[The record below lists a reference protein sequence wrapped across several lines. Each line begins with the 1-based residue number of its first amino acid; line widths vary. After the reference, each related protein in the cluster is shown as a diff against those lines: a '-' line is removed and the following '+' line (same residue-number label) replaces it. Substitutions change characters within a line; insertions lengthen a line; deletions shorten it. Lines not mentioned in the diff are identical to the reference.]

1 MKLHRVLAIF
11 EKDLKEFMRN
21 MSLFTMILLPIIMAL
36 LFTNIGGGIEDLPL
50 EIIFILIGMTFS
62 AISYNT
68 MATMMAEENEKDTL
82 RGLVQSPASLID
94 IILGKS
100 LVTILM
106 TLISLGIS
114 LAICDAITSWSFM
127 GIIALI
133 LLLLFFLGLGI
144 AVGLSVKSVAT
155 TAIYTMPIM
164 FIFGVSQYVEFI
176 VTDPNSIVRKVFNYL
191 PIYQVFFIEEGQ
203 PPFKPLMIL
212 LVWVILV
219 FIIVFWTFKK
229 RSKDDKR

>member
-1 MKLHRVLAIF
+1 MKLHRVFAIF

-36 LFTNIGGGIEDLPL
+36 LFTNIGGGSEELPL
-50 EIIFILIGMTFS
+50 EIIFMLIGMTFS

-82 RGLVQSPASLID
+82 RGLVQSPASLTD

-114 LAICDAITSWSFM
+114 LAICDALTSWSFM
-127 GIIALI
+127 GIVALI

-155 TAIYTMPIM
+155 TAVYTMPIM
-164 FIFGVSQYVEFI
+164 FIFGMSQYVEFI
-176 VTDPNSIVRKVFNYL
+176 VMDPSSIVRKVFNYL
-191 PIYQVFFIEEGQ
+191 PIYQVFFIEDGQ
-203 PPFKPLMIL
+203 SPLKPLMIL
-212 LVWVILV
+212 LAWVILV

>member
-50 EIIFILIGMTFS
+50 EIIFILIGMTFTV
-62 AISYNT
+62 ISYNT

-133 LLLLFFLGLGI
+133 LL
-144 AVGLSVKSVAT
+144 A
-155 TAIYTMPIM
+155 
-164 FIFGVSQYVEFI
+164 
-176 VTDPNSIVRKVFNYL
+176 
-191 PIYQVFFIEEGQ
+191 
-203 PPFKPLMIL
+203 
-212 LVWVILV
+212 
-219 FIIVFWTFKK
+219 
-229 RSKDDKR
+229 